1 MLFTH
6 YILLRLQ
13 VLVNISYINYC
24 FDVLKQTIALFEKLC
39 EMRNPNN
46 LTMCLY
52 MIILKILSSL
62 VCNFSYQQ
70 DLLEISQHN
79 CSFKL
84 FCKLIPIGEF
94 IIPVGICLYITDSF
108 NTLAGTSPSLEQL
121 LPFSYLL
128 ILSSETGS
136 NLLTRLQN
144 CLRWFFYDVDV
155 TFIVSVYVI

>member
-39 EMRNPNN
+39 EMLNPNN

-70 DLLEISQHN
+70 DLLEISKYN
-79 CSFKL
+79 CWFEL

-94 IIPVGICLYITDSF
+94 IIPVGICLYVTDSF

-144 CLRWFFYDVDV
+144 CLRWFFLRC
-155 TFIVSVYVI
+155 

>member
-1 MLFTH
+1 ML
-6 YILLRLQ
+6 
-13 VLVNISYINYC
+13 
-24 FDVLKQTIALFEKLC
+24 
-39 EMRNPNN
+39 NPYN

-70 DLLEISQHN
+70 DLLKISKYN

-84 FCKLIPIGEF
+84 FCKLIPIREF
-94 IIPVGICLYITDSF
+94 IIPVGICLYVTDSF

-144 CLRWFFYDVDV
+144 CLRWFFLRCWCDVYSKCLCHLSC
-155 TFIVSVYVI
+155 SVDWWFQCCSLAVWY

>member
-39 EMRNPNN
+39 EMLNPNN

-70 DLLEISQHN
+70 DLLKISKYN

-94 IIPVGICLYITDSF
+94 IIPVGICLYVTDSF

-144 CLRWFFYDVDV
+144 CLRWLFLRC
-155 TFIVSVYVI
+155 

>member
-1 MLFTH
+1 MLVYDYF
-6 YILLRLQ
+6 
-13 VLVNISYINYC
+13 
-24 FDVLKQTIALFEKLC
+24 K
-39 EMRNPNN
+39 NPQ
-46 LTMCLY
+46 LTGLWFF
-52 MIILKILSSL
+52 LSTGS
-62 VCNFSYQQ
+62 SWSKDSGSKY
-70 DLLEISQHN
+70 N

-94 IIPVGICLYITDSF
+94 IIPVSICLYVTDSF

-144 CLRWFFYDVDV
+144 CLRWFFLRCWCDVYSKCLCHLSC
-155 TFIVSVYVI
+155 SVDWWFQCCSLAVWY

>member
-39 EMRNPNN
+39 DMLNPYN

-70 DLLEISQHN
+70 DLLKISKYN

-94 IIPVGICLYITDSF
+94 IIPVGICLYVTDSF

-144 CLRWFFYDVDV
+144 CLRWFFLRC
-155 TFIVSVYVI
+155 

>member
-1 MLFTH
+1 ML
-6 YILLRLQ
+6 
-13 VLVNISYINYC
+13 
-24 FDVLKQTIALFEKLC
+24 
-39 EMRNPNN
+39 NPNN

-70 DLLEISQHN
+70 DLLEISKCN

-94 IIPVGICLYITDSF
+94 IIPVGICFYVTDSF

-155 TFIVSVYVI
+155 TFVVSVYVI